1 MEERKEQDAP
11 GLQGRVCGDL
21 IFNTALIR
29 RRIRDVDFTV
39 EITQAGERSH
49 TDIAICYMK
58 GRVDQELLKT
68 IKERIQSFMWTR

>member
-1 MEERKEQDAP
+1 MET
-11 GLQGRVCGDL
+11 L